1 MPPPASESRT
11 QFHHLHHLLHH
22 HHLIICQRVQHRHH
36 SPTPFLPILS
46 VRTWDK
52 CGNLP
57 LSSLQIISLQLGFSS
72 RLLWDLSVSQNA
84 PRRKLIDALS
94 TIKEKTF
101 SYQKKKLSPIKRKN
115 SLLSLLLLQLL
126 FSLPRSCCS
135 SPRKIPLHTSCIAH
149 TFVHTDQNQFNAL
162 LYHAF
167 SAEYCRAMFF
177 LWKKDLEP
185 VDSQILF
192 RILCSA
198 PPCQEKSFS

>member
-11 QFHHLHHLLHH
+11 QFHHHLHH
-22 HHLIICQRVQHRHH
+22 HHLIICQRVKHRHH
-36 SPTPFLPILS
+36 SPTSFLPILS

-101 SYQKKKLSPIKRKN
+101 SYQKKKTPISAAAAAA
-115 SLLSLLLLQLL
+115 SLLSVEILLQQ
-126 FSLPRSCCS
+126 SKKVPNS
-135 SPRKIPLHTSCIAH
+135 HCIAH

-198 PPCQEKSFS
+198 PPHAKKKSFS

>member
-11 QFHHLHHLLHH
+11 QFHHHHHLHH
-22 HHLIICQRVQHRHH
+22 HHLIICQRVKHRHH
-36 SPTPFLPILS
+36 SPTSFLPILS

-101 SYQKKKLSPIKRKN
+101 SYQKKKTLSY
-115 SLLSLLLLQLL
+115 LCC
-126 FSLPRSCCS
+126 CCS
-135 SPRKIPLHTSCIAH
+135 FSSLCRDPVAAVQERSPFTLLALHTLLYTLTRISSMRCFIMHLVLNIAGQCFFYERKIW
-149 TFVHTDQNQFNAL
+149 NQLTVRYCSVYSAL
-162 LYHAF
+162 PPHA
-167 SAEYCRAMFF
+167 
-177 LWKKDLEP
+177 KK
-185 VDSQILF
+185 
-192 RILCSA
+192 
-198 PPCQEKSFS
+198 KSFS

>member
-1 MPPPASESRT
+1 MLPPASESRT
-11 QFHHLHHLLHH
+11 QFHLLHHHHHLLLHLLHH

-101 SYQKKKLSPIKRKN
+101 SYQKKKLSPISAAAAA
-115 SLLSLLLLQLL
+115 SLLSAEILLQQSKKDPPSH
-126 FSLPRSCCS
+126 F
-135 SPRKIPLHTSCIAH
+135 LHCTHFCTHWPESVQCVALSCI
-149 TFVHTDQNQFNAL
+149 
-162 LYHAF
+162 
-167 SAEYCRAMFF
+167 
-177 LWKKDLEP
+177 
-185 VDSQILF
+185 
-192 RILCSA
+192 
-198 PPCQEKSFS
+198 

>member
-1 MPPPASESRT
+1 
-11 QFHHLHHLLHH
+11 
-22 HHLIICQRVQHRHH
+22 
-36 SPTPFLPILS
+36 
-46 VRTWDK
+46 
-52 CGNLP
+52 
-57 LSSLQIISLQLGFSS
+57 LQIISLQLGFSS

-115 SLLSLLLLQLL
+115 SLLSLLLLLLLLLQLL

-135 SPRKIPLHTSCIAH
+135 SPRKIPLHTSYIAH

-167 SAEYCRAMFF
+167 SAEYCRAVFF
-177 LWKKDLEP
+177 L
-185 VDSQILF
+185 
-192 RILCSA
+192 
-198 PPCQEKSFS
+198 